1 MGWLNEP
8 SNLGLYILLICIA
21 FSVNGNVKN
30 TNSKSNVQDGMAQL
44 HVAVTAGS
52 ILFTVIY
59 FCGCRVDSIYHKMCL
74 SLKMAHITGL
84 PVQIFIITSRS
95 HISLCIVL
103 FNELIQYY
111 HLPLNLAKPAT

>member
-1 MGWLNEP
+1 MVTL
-8 SNLGLYILLICIA
+8 
-21 FSVNGNVKN
+21 KN
-30 TNSKSNVQDGMAQL
+30 TNAKRNIPDGMAQL

-52 ILFTVIY
+52 IFFTVIY
-59 FCGCRVDSIYHKMCL
+59 FCGCRVNSINNKMCL
-74 SLKMAHITGL
+74 SCKMVHISGL

-103 FNELIQYY
+103 LIELIQYY